1 MSISTVTVTWTEQ
14 DIGQAPLGGN
24 ITFTLNEPVSDATSG
39 VDYRPV
45 PKTYFFT
52 SATGT
57 SGALIA
63 NDDVTLQPAGSY
75 YTITVAITG
84 QAPYTFTSQILF
96 ANGGSQTLAFLQ
108 ANAAVPAAQYQAYL
122 PLPTGTPA
130 AGQVPVVQAD
140 GSTQTA
146 WGSGG
151 GGGGG
156 NVDSVTAA
164 DTSVVV
170 GGTLSNPTVRTNTLD
185 VIAADHPPA
194 ANWSNNSKKITSVAN
209 GSASTDAAA
218 FGQIPTAL
226 PPDGTA
232 SGDLSGTYPGPSVAK
247 IQGTAISSPPGGTT
261 EFLRGD
267 GTWAVP
273 SGSGGAVSSVFG
285 RTGAVAAQ
293 TGDYTAAQVGAD
305 ASGAAAAAQ
314 AAAEAASDPAGSA
327 STAQSNAET
336 FATSA
341 VGTETTRAEAAEA
354 LLAPKASPA
363 LTGSPTAPT
372 QTTGDSSTKI
382 ATDAFVGS
390 AVAAETAR
398 AEAAEA
404 LLAPLAGAAF
414 TGPVS
419 VTESAAAGGVLTVVN
434 SHTTPASPTA
444 GYIAQSAADLVLG
457 VSVTGDTVPRLTID
471 SNGKLAWG
479 PGGSTATDTDLY
491 RNGVATLKT
500 DGALQTGGTLNA
512 ANGSLVVSTGAAAFA
527 YASSGGQAV
536 KVTNTTTA
544 PTNPTTQLVAKSAAD
559 ATLGVQ
565 VTGDTQQRIL
575 VDSNGKHTW
584 GSGSAAGDVVL
595 QRSAAG
601 VLQLTTGQ
609 FSMNSQKITS
619 VANGTA
625 STDAAA
631 FGQIPAALPPNGA
644 AGGVLSGS
652 YPNPGFATTPLPES
666 GGTMTGWLAPAVA
679 ALTFGTTI
687 ALNAALGNAFALTL
701 TASTG
706 TLSNPTNPVDGQTI
720 RVRVIQDATGGRTLA
735 FGTAYDFGA
744 AGAPTLSTA
753 ASKVDILGFEYV
765 ASLSKWCYLGA
776 GLGF

>member
-24 ITFTLNEPVSDATSG
+24 ITFALNEPVSDATSG
-39 VDYRPV
+39 IDYRPV

-52 SATGT
+52 SATGE
-57 SGALIA
+57 SDPLIA

-96 ANGGSQTLAFLQ
+96 ANGASQTLAYLQ

-122 PLPTGTPA
+122 PLPTGTPS

-140 GSTQTA
+140 GNTQTA
-146 WGSGG
+146 WGNGG

-156 NVDSVTAA
+156 TVDSVTAA
-164 DTSVVV
+164 DASITV
-170 GGTLSNPTVRTNTLD
+170 GGTGVNPTVKTGRLD
-185 VIAADHPPA
+185 QIASLHPPTA
-194 ANWSNNSKKITSVAN
+194 AVAMNGQKLTGLGN
-209 GSASTDAAA
+209 GSAAADSVA
-218 FGQIPTAL
+218 FGQLGSAAFQA
-226 PPDGTA
+226 A
-232 SGDLSGTYPGPSVAK
+232 SAFD
-247 IQGTAISSPPGGTT
+247 
-261 EFLRGD
+261 
-267 GTWAVP
+267 P
-273 SGSGGAVSSVFG
+273 SGA
-285 RTGAVAAQ
+285 
-293 TGDYTAAQVGAD
+293 
-305 ASGAAAAAQ
+305 
-314 AAAEAASDPAGSA
+314 A
-327 STAQSNAET
+327 STAQSNAEA
-336 FATSA
+336 FAASA
-341 VGTETTRAEAAEA
+341 VGT
-354 LLAPKASPA
+354 
-363 LTGSPTAPT
+363 
-372 QTTGDSSTKI
+372 
-382 ATDAFVGS
+382 
-390 AVAAETAR
+390 ETAR

-419 VTESAAAGGVLTVVN
+419 VTQSAAAGGVLTVVN
-434 SHTTPASPTA
+434 SHTTPTSPTA
-444 GYIAQSAADLVLG
+444 GYTAQSAADLVLG

-559 ATLGVQ
+559 ATLGIQ

-595 QRSAAG
+595 QRSSAG

-609 FSMNSQKITS
+609 LSLNSQKITGL
-619 VANGTA
+619 ANGSA
-625 STDAAA
+625 SADAVA
-631 FGQIPAALPPNGA
+631 FGQLGTAAFQATSAFDAAGA
-644 AGGVLSGS
+644 AAAAAAASV
-652 YPNPGFATTPLPES
+652 PLA
-666 GGTMTGWLAPAVA
+666 GGTMTGHLAPAVA
-679 ALTFGTTI
+679 SLTFGTTI

-706 TLSNPTNPVDGQTI
+706 TLSNPANPVDGQTI